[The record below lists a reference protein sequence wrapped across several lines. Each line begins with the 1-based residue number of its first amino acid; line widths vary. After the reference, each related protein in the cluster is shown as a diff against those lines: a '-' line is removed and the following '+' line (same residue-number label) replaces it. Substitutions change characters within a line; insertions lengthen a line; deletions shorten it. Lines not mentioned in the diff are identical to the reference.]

1 MERRYRFVSNRTLK
15 NSREEE
21 KGRMRVIVKVDSD
34 NAETDYECPEC
45 GFRERV
51 ETEWKR
57 PFTVKCTKCGFVMRL
72 PRLKDE
78 IKKEKKREKGK

>member
-34 NAETDYECPEC
+34 KAETDYECPEC

-51 ETEWKR
+51 EAEWKR

-78 IKKEKKREKGK
+78 IKKEKKREKS